1 MPRNQRKDQ
10 LLREERRQQILEA
23 AARIFARR
31 GMLTKISDIAAGAK
45 LSQGH
50 VYNYFKS
57 KDEILLAVIEQGQ
70 LGYGVVLRETISM
83 PGIAED
89 KFRCLA
95 ERSLPSGGSPDMY
108 LVLLQALFT
117 DLLPAQDKAVILE
130 RADGNLQL
138 LVELIREGQ
147 EDGSVMPGDPVQL
160 ATLLGTLIQNL
171 MLLDMRG
178 YAPATKE
185 TIELLLKMIRPAAD
199 AAAENL
205 EK

>member
-1 MPRNQRKDQ
+1 
-10 LLREERRQQILEA
+10 
-23 AARIFARR
+23 
-31 GMLTKISDIAAGAK
+31 
-45 LSQGH
+45 
-50 VYNYFKS
+50 
-57 KDEILLAVIEQGQ
+57 
-70 LGYGVVLRETISM
+70 
-83 PGIAED
+83 
-89 KFRCLA
+89 
-95 ERSLPSGGSPDMY
+95 MY

-185 TIELLLKMIRPAAD
+185 TIELLLKMIRPAPD